1 MEKCEINC
9 KFVVRRRFA
18 PSNTNN
24 ENKLEFFMLEDFV
37 AQERQRTRQHSAVEN
52 SNISIRQ
59 SFTSLTTANGMRML
73 PVGFL
78 SPNKNINSDIS
89 VLWFH
94 SEWHEMPEKP
104 YNEATYVRL
113 VEDRVRFQFRIGIII
128 YIYSIAVALH
138 VCCNQRAL
146 VNIIVSLKS
155 SWKMTL
161 PKKLFIC
168 INNRPTNTDIH
179 SIQIEENN
187 CTKPT

>member
-37 AQERQRTRQHSAVEN
+37 AQERQRTSQHSAVEN

-89 VLWFH
+89 VL
-94 SEWHEMPEKP
+94 
-104 YNEATYVRL
+104 
-113 VEDRVRFQFRIGIII
+113 
-128 YIYSIAVALH
+128 
-138 VCCNQRAL
+138 
-146 VNIIVSLKS
+146 
-155 SWKMTL
+155 
-161 PKKLFIC
+161 
-168 INNRPTNTDIH
+168 
-179 SIQIEENN
+179 
-187 CTKPT
+187 